1 MYVVKSF
8 KSLYLTNRI
17 PQGETYVDIGD
28 FPKTFQFPANFPIF
42 MGEATKNSFKSSE
55 IFPSF
60 TFSVLCFCYT
70 YKTKYLTV
78 LNSLVEF
85 PVKIKSLALRN
96 FNSLKIF
103 EEYLDNSPN
112 NSDAFLDLKSY
123 IYSNFTQTRKPD
135 YFRALEI
142 YRKST
147 GVKILLSEKEF
158 FKFLE
163 ALYRLQEISK

>member
-1 MYVVKSF
+1 MYIVESF

-28 FPKTFQFPANFPIF
+28 FPRTFQFPANFPIF
-42 MGEATKNSFKSSE
+42 IGEITKNSFKSSE
-55 IFPSF
+55 IFQSF
-60 TFSVLCFCYT
+60 TFSVLCFCYAH
-70 YKTKYLTV
+70 KTKYLTV

-103 EEYLDNSPN
+103 EEYLDNPSN
-112 NSDAFLDLKSY
+112 NSDSLLDLKSY

-135 YFRALEI
+135 YFRSLEI

-147 GVKILLSEKEF
+147 GIKPILSEKEF

-163 ALYRLQEISK
+163 ALYRLQEIRN